1 MSIELISGP
10 FVTAHYVDPVRRG
23 VDVLVTGGEWEAT
36 ATLRVKNEQRKK
48 WRIGFVQVLQKNDVR
63 ATYEQHFVDE
73 VRLDGQEFP
82 ILDGPKN
89 SNSRPF
95 YDKGPP
101 NLFDVEMAANAPLGT
116 HQDVT
121 IKLYDRPATPFQW
134 YLHGADDPLQ
144 AVRCLFKF
152 SIYVVAHNRTEGAPV
167 GSFLFLHQT
176 NIKLKRAFSFEE
188 APRPK
193 QDPLHGL
200 NTKVTVEELG
210 IQPVIKNRGT
220 DIKRPADPLLMGIV
234 ANQGVGHKDT
244 PRDFTP
250 REKAAVDVDNDDWW

>member
-1 MSIELISGP
+1 LSIEIISGP
-10 FVTAHYVDPVRRG
+10 FVTARYVDPEPRG
-23 VDVLVTGGEWEAT
+23 EDVVVAGGEWEAK
-36 ATLRVKNEQRKK
+36 ATLRVKNEQGKK
-48 WRIGFVQVLQKNDVR
+48 WRIGFVQVLQKNDVT

-89 SNSRPF
+89 PTSRPF

-101 NLFDVEMAANAPLGT
+101 NLSDVEMPANASLGT
-116 HQDVT
+116 YQDVT
-121 IKLYDRPATPFQW
+121 IQLYDRPSTPFQW
-134 YLHGADDPLQ
+134 YLHGQDDPLE
-144 AVRCLFKF
+144 AVRCSFKF
-152 SIYVVAHNRTEGAPV
+152 SIYVVAHDRTEGAPA

-176 NIKLKRAFSFEE
+176 NIKLKRAFLFEA

-193 QDPLHGL
+193 QDPLHGP
-200 NTKVTVEELG
+200 NTKITVEEPG
-210 IQPVIKNRGT
+210 MEPAIKNRGA

-244 PRDFTP
+244 PRAFVP
-250 REKAAVDVDNDDWW
+250 RQKREVDVDNDDWW